1 MKKYN
6 DKGLDALLAK
16 VAEDIS
22 NEVEIGKLADI
33 LVEGFIWLHEHKD
46 DVPEPYTPKPR
57 KKRSKEEGL
66 SRDHYYL

>member
-1 MKKYN
+1 MRKYN
-6 DKGLDALLAK
+6 DPELDALLAK

-46 DVPEPYTPKPR
+46 DISQPYTPKPR
-57 KKRSKEEGL
+57 KKKSKGEGL
-66 SRDHYYL
+66 FRDHYYL

>member
-6 DKGLDALLAK
+6 DKELNELLAK

-22 NEVEIGKLADI
+22 NDVEIGKLADI

-46 DVPEPYTPKPR
+46 DVPEPHTPKLR
-57 KKRSKEEGL
+57 KKKSKEGGL
-66 SRDHYYL
+66 NRDYYL